1 MFMIGIRVGA
11 CLVNR
16 TVDMLG
22 RPIDRIKPKRF
33 VTGAYHVMPGSLGD
47 DDAIVRL
54 DLVAR
59 AIDPDFPFAPFDA
72 EELVTIIVD
81 LFPNL
86 IARLNGHKHKLEIAA
101 RVKHAPEIVVLFR

>member
-33 VTGAYHVMPGSLGD
+33 VTGAYHVMPGSLGRLESISMSSSLISAKCILTPPASRLRSD
-47 DDAIVRL
+47 NEDA
-54 DLVAR
+54 
-59 AIDPDFPFAPFDA
+59 A
-72 EELVTIIVD
+72 ECT
-81 LFPNL
+81 
-86 IARLNGHKHKLEIAA
+86 RSAA
-101 RVKHAPEIVVLFR
+101 MFG